1 MRLILLHG
9 WGATGDDLLPVG
21 EALGQLLA
29 ADPASPSLRPLELR
43 PLEAPDAHPA
53 GAGARQWYDL
63 NQAGW
68 PQRPAA
74 VRALGERLDRE
85 LAAAGEEPVVVL
97 GFSQGAAMALEV
109 ALGRPVAAVICFS
122 GYPHPGWQPQGPG
135 LAPLLLCHGRRDPV
149 VPITAQA
156 EICRLVEAAGGE
168 VQLES
173 FEGEHT
179 IPPEGLLAAASFLR
193 GLGLRT

>member
-9 WGATGDDLLPVG
+9 WGASGADLLPVG
-21 EALGQLLA
+21 EALGQLLQ
-29 ADPASPSLRPLELR
+29 PLVLR
-43 PLEAPDAHPA
+43 PLEAPDPHPA

-63 NQAGW
+63 NQPGW

-74 VRALGERLDRE
+74 VRALGERLDQE
-85 LAAAGEEPVVVL
+85 LVDAGAEPVVVL
-97 GFSQGAAMALEV
+97 GFSQGAAMALEA
-109 ALGRPVAAVICFS
+109 ALARPVAAVIAFS

-156 EICRLVEAAGGE
+156 EIRRLVEAGGGE
-168 VQLES
+168 VQLEI
-173 FEGEHT
+173 FDGEHT
-179 IPPEGLLAAASFLR
+179 IPPEALLAAANFLR